1 MRTALELSPDL
12 KIQLDVKK
20 ASSSSYQEIFRY
32 DPDRKDELGNSDP
45 GYSELSPSRTGSYRI
60 STLTIGTAF
69 QNNGSLNSDVFQKFV
84 DNIDVVRGRFS
95 AISAGYEKKS
105 QDVLI
110 PAFLSAYTGTD
121 PNHVG
126 LSPFPST
133 PLPNWRLDY
142 SGLSKLDAFKDIF
155 QSISLTHAYS
165 SMYSVS
171 SFTNSLEYTKV
182 TNDIPLS
189 DYNNGT
195 YANQLNSQGQV
206 IPVYVISQVL
216 ISEQFAPLIGIS
228 VRTKSKMTARFEY
241 KTKRD
246 LSLNISNAQI
256 TEVNA
261 KDWSIEFGYIKNNMK
276 LPFKDQGRT
285 ITLKNDVNFKLNVS
299 VTNNRTIQRKIDDV
313 NTITNGNINVQIR
326 PNVSYT
332 VNKKLT
338 VQLYVDRN
346 VSDPLVTNSY
356 RRATTRVGTKILFNL
371 AQ

>member
-1 MRTALELSPDL
+1 MYLWPFL
-12 KIQLDVKK
+12 IQFGAQCGEV
-20 ASSSSYQEIFRY
+20 
-32 DPDRKDELGNSDP
+32 
-45 GYSELSPSRTGSYRI
+45 
-60 STLTIGTAF
+60 
-69 QNNGSLNSDVFQKFV
+69 
-84 DNIDVVRGRFS
+84 
-95 AISAGYEKKS
+95 YEKKS

-110 PAFLSAYTGTD
+110 PAFLSAYTGND
-121 PNHVG
+121 PNRVG

-142 SGLSKLDAFKDIF
+142 SGLSKLDVFKDIF

-171 SFTNSLEYTKV
+171 SFTNSLEYTNV
-182 TNDIPLS
+182 TNDVPLS
-189 DYNNGT
+189 DYNSGT
-195 YANQLNSQGQV
+195 YANRLNSQGQV

-228 VRTKSKMTARFEY
+228 VRTKNKMTARFEY

-276 LPFKDQGRT
+276 LPFKEQGRT

-356 RRATTRVGTKILFNL
+356 RRSTTRVGTKILFNL